1 MPMKKLVCLFVLCL
15 TAASLQAQGEMSYSL
30 ELVAGV
36 GVGKGPQ
43 YAVTP
48 EFIAQYQ
55 WDSGFRTGLG
65 AGIRYARPVLDYT
78 IKNGKHTESSFCN
91 EGDIPVFLRFGY
103 GRERLFVNLD
113 AGYAFGILS
122 FYDAGWFPG
131 GKREPSYN
139 GLFLE
144 NQLGWK
150 FGRHSAL
157 ALGLLLQQTRVT
169 DRTIIQI
176 GTMGSPDY
184 SLHEG
189 SASHQLLTPA
199 ITLRYGFMF

>member
-1 MPMKKLVCLFVLCL
+1 MKKLACFFVLCL
-15 TAASLQAQGEMSYSL
+15 ATFALKAQGHISYSL
-30 ELVAGV
+30 EMVAG
-36 GVGKGPQ
+36 GGIGRGPQ
-43 YAVTP
+43 LTVTP

-78 IKNGKHTESSFCN
+78 VKNGKHTESSFCN
-91 EGDIPVFLRFGY
+91 EVDIPVFMRFGY
-103 GRERLFVNLD
+103 GTGKIFANLD

-122 FYDAGWFPG
+122 LYDADWFPG
-131 GKREPSYN
+131 GEREPSYN

-169 DRTIIQI
+169 DRTINEI

-184 SLHEG
+184 QLHEISIG
-189 SASHQLLTPA
+189 YKRLTPA
-199 ITLRYGFMF
+199 ITLRYVFLF